1 MKSMFVIL
9 GNQLFEPK
17 LLQELGCNEVFMAE
31 DFDLCSYEKHH
42 KLKLYLFLCAMRE
55 YKEELE
61 SLGISVGY
69 FALNDRIENQSYLEC
84 LVDYVLDNEIEQ
96 VNVFEIE
103 DKTFETEL
111 LEGLTKSNVK
121 FKVHQSPMFLFSRQE
136 LYSLMKD
143 KKTLRMG
150 KFYQNAR
157 KKFNILMEEDNKP
170 LGGKWSF
177 DAENRKKIP
186 ANTLIPDLPN
196 TRQSLHHDE
205 VCSLIMQH
213 FNDHPGSLDNPWFPV
228 NRSDAESQF
237 KDFLK
242 NSLKK
247 FIEYQR

>member
-1 MKSMFVIL
+1 MKRMFVIL

-17 LLQELGCNEVFMAE
+17 LLQEMGCNEVFMAE

-103 DKTFETEL
+103 DKAFETKL
-111 LEGLTKSNVK
+111 FKGLTKSNVK
-121 FKVHQSPMFLFSRQE
+121 FKVHQSPMFLFSREE

-143 KKTLRMG
+143 KKALRMG
-150 KFYQNAR
+150 NFYQHAR
-157 KKFNILMEEDNKP
+157 KKFNILMDEDNKP

-186 ANTLIPDLPN
+186 ANTLIPGLPN
-196 TRQSLHHDE
+196 NKQSLHHDE

-228 NRSDAESQF
+228 TRRDAESQF
-237 KDFLK
+237 EDFLK
-242 NSLKK
+242 KRMTN
-247 FIEYQR
+247 FGI